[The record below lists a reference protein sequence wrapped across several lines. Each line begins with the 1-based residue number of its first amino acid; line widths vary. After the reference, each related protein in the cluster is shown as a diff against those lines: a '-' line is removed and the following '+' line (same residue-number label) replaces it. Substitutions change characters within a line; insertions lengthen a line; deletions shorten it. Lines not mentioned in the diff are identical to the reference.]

1 MEGAPG
7 GGGGSQQS
15 SQTEV
20 EVSELERGLPIA
32 NVARIMKKALPPNSK
47 ITKEAKEF
55 VEECATEF
63 ISFITS
69 EASERGQIE
78 KRKTL
83 TGDDVLNSLNTLGF
97 GDFVEPLREHLMKY
111 KENDFKEEN
120 KGSNSRG

>member
-1 MEGAPG
+1 
-7 GGGGSQQS
+7 
-15 SQTEV
+15 
-20 EVSELERGLPIA
+20 
-32 NVARIMKKALPPNSK
+32 MKKALPDDAN
-47 ITKEAKEF
+47 ITAEAKVF

-97 GDFVEPLREHLMKY
+97 GNYVEPLRTYLMKY